1 MNSGDMHK
9 RPLQLLSVVIPA
21 QDEAGCIALTVEHL
35 YVELRL
41 HNVPHEIIVVDDGS
55 TDETWTV
62 LDSAKGRSHPAARE
76 KSWAAWIRARGR
88 PRIRPYDGRCR
99 RRYDGR

>member
-55 TDETWTV
+55 TDET
-62 LDSAKGRSHPAARE
+62 
-76 KSWAAWIRARGR
+76 
-88 PRIRPYDGRCR
+88 
-99 RRYDGR
+99 